1 MPEMIE
7 APEGGHHE
15 ELPFMLP
22 VAFTLSVLAVL
33 VSIATLMGHRA
44 STELLVAQTK
54 VVDQWAMYQAKN
66 IRLRQ
71 MQVAADLFATV
82 MPADK
87 EKAAA
92 LEKKYKEEAERY
104 EKEKDDAGEQSKET
118 EAERDLAAKRE
129 NRYDAGEVILE
140 IALIIC
146 SLTLL
151 TKKKDSGLREGR

>member
-1 MPEMIE
+1 MAEMIE
-7 APEGGHHE
+7 APEGRHHE

-54 VVDQWAMYQAKN
+54 VADQWAMYQAKN

-104 EKEKDDAGEQSKET
+104 EKEKDEAGDQSKET
-118 EAERDLAAKRE
+118 ETERDLAASGRIATTRE
-129 NRYDAGEVILE
+129 
-140 IALIIC
+140 
-146 SLTLL
+146 
-151 TKKKDSGLREGR
+151 K